1 MLNLNEQ
8 PTICSAHP
16 VALNA
21 SMSAHPVA
29 ECKFYVKDLLPKLIE
44 NCDALLPNG
53 YVFQQDSA
61 PVHFSRLA
69 QEQIGQ
75 HCPNFIKKD
84 EWPPNSSRRQQRKMA
99 LFRATNHFRKNQS
112 HSVHIELSNSIF
124 SNFLQKCYNFF
135 ICQYF
140 NAKFGSQTSN
150 YLSYE
155 L

>member
-53 YVFQQDSA
+53 YVFQQDGA
-61 PVHFSRLA
+61 LAHFSRLA
-69 QEQIGQ
+69 QEWISQR
-75 HCPNFIKKD
+75 CPNFIKKD
-84 EWPPNSSRRQQRKMA
+84 EWPPKLKQTAAKKNGTFQGHQS
-99 LFRATNHFRKNQS
+99 FRKNQS
-112 HSVHIELSNSIF
+112 HSVHIELINSIF

-140 NAKFGSQTSN
+140 KAKFGSQTSN